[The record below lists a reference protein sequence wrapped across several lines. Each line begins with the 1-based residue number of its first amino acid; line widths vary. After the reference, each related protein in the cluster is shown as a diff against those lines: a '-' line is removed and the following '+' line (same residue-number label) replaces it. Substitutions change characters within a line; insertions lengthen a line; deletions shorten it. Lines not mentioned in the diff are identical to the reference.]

1 VQVLVPVNG
10 EMPLGKRYYWP
21 IYAAAERHGLPV
33 AVHCP
38 GSLLGRVHRCR
49 RTVRFQRRGCP
60 AKRARPGRR
69 LEELLR
75 CVVEL
80 ADELHTALEV
90 AVRLKVGANS
100 FDGHESEVG
109 HQTEESREIPPH
121 R

>member
-1 VQVLVPVNG
+1 
-10 EMPLGKRYYWP
+10 
-21 IYAAAERHGLPV
+21 
-33 AVHCP
+33 
-38 GSLLGRVHRCR
+38 
-49 RTVRFQRRGCP
+49 
-60 AKRARPGRR
+60 
-69 LEELLR
+69 
-75 CVVEL
+75 VVEL